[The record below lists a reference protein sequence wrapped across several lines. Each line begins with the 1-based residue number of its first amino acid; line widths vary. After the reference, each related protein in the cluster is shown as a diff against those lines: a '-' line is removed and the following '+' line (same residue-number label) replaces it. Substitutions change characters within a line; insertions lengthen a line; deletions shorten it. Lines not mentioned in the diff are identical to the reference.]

1 MAKRA
6 VLIGCNYPGTE
17 DELEGCVNDVQRVRR
32 CLVELFGFDE
42 RDIEVLIDTDGS
54 YTQPTGA
61 NICQSVERL
70 VRRAKPGDSL
80 FIHYSGHGLRL
91 PTADGE
97 EDDTGYDECIVPC
110 DMNLITDNDFRD
122 FVCQVPDGCRLTIV
136 ADSCHSGGLID
147 SSEEQIGESYYNH
160 KHHETGPAENGDSR
174 RDGGLESKGVRVK
187 KRSLRLSNLIE
198 ILKQKTGREDIVPGN
213 VRSAL
218 FDIFGDDASPS
229 IKKSMNKLQ
238 HGARDRD
245 IGCVVGGLM
254 SVAWSV
260 MKNIFQQKSE
270 EIPELEYEAYS
281 TRAANRRSGGP
292 ENGIL
297 ISGCQTDQKSVDGH
311 STESGNVTYG
321 ALSDAIQVILAK
333 NHGKISN
340 RRLVQ
345 SARERLAK
353 QGLRQRP
360 GLYCSD
366 SYADAPFI
374 CS

>member
-17 DELEGCVNDVQRVRR
+17 GELEGCVNDVQRVRR

-61 NICQSVERL
+61 NICQSIERL

-160 KHHETGPAENGDSR
+160 KHHETGPEENGDR
-174 RDGGLESKGVRVK
+174 RRGGGDSGGVRVK

-198 ILKQKTGREDIVPGN
+198 ILKQNTGREDIVAGN

-218 FDIFGDDASPS
+218 FDIFGEDVSPS

-238 HGARDRD
+238 HGDRDRD

-254 SVAWSV
+254 SMAWSV
-260 MKNIFQQKSE
+260 MKNIFQQKPE
-270 EIPELEYEAYS
+270 EIPELEDEAYS
-281 TRAANRRSGGP
+281 TGAANKRSGGP

-297 ISGCQTDQKSVDGH
+297 ISGCQTDQKSVDRH
-311 STESGNVTYG
+311 STESGSVTYG

-340 RRLVQ
+340 RRLVE
-345 SARERLAK
+345 SARKRLAG
-353 QGLRQRP
+353 QGFQQRP
-360 GLYCSD
+360 GLYCSG
-366 SYADAPFI
+366 SNADAPFI
-374 CS
+374 CL